1 MLGNQIKFFRKSLG
15 LNQTELA
22 QKLSLT
28 QEAISKYE
36 KNLREPDIE
45 TLKRLCIIFDC
56 TADELLE
63 IDTPLER
70 KKVVINHSFNNSKD
84 ISLKI

>member
-1 MLGNQIKFFRKSLG
+1 MKDI
-15 LNQTELA
+15 
-22 QKLSLT
+22 
-28 QEAISKYE
+28 I
-36 KNLREPDIE
+36 KNLRKSMNLSQEELSKKIGIPRYTISDWEQGRLEPNCNHLRTLCVFFDIS
-45 TLKRLCIIFDC
+45 
-56 TADELLE
+56 ADELLE